1 MRVKKRSIMK
11 VDNYMVAY
19 GILSLV
25 YIVSTIIAML
35 YYIITLDRKD
45 LATIATL
52 TKLDMVGVFLIW
64 IIKLTEYHY
73 LIGYDI
79 FWLSFILCNIIGLYI
94 RRNNNDRRDL

>member
-1 MRVKKRSIMK
+1 MK

-25 YIVSTIIAML
+25 YIVLTIIAML

-52 TKLDMVGVFLIW
+52 TKLDMIGVFLIW
-64 IIKLTEYHY
+64 IIKLTKYHY

-79 FWLSFILCNIIGLYI
+79 FLLATIFYYIIGLYI
-94 RRNNNDRRDL
+94 RGCNNDGRNL